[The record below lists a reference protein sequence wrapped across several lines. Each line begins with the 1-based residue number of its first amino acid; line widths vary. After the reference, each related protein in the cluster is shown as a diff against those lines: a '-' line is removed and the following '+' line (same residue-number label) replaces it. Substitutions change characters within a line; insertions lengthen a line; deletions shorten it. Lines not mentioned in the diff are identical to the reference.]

1 MTICPQCS
9 GKKSVYQTNESQLD
23 GNKATVYPI
32 QAAIP
37 CSMCNGTGIMTS
49 FGV

>member
-1 MTICPQCS
+1 MTVCPQCS
-9 GKKSVYQTNESQLD
+9 GKKAVYPTNDSVIDANI
-23 GNKATVYPI
+23 GTVYPL
-32 QAAIP
+32 QATIP

>member
-1 MTICPQCS
+1 MKVCPQCS
-9 GKKSVYQTNESQLD
+9 GA
-23 GNKATVYPI
+23 KAVYPTNDSKLDANNNAVYPL
-32 QAAIP
+32 QATIP